1 MGASTALSLEISRRV
16 EAAIKE
22 SNLSPTRV
30 AGLSGMARE
39 TLRRRLKGAHPFTVD
54 ELEAIAMALKLPRDA
69 FLNSKRWK
77 KAA

>member
-1 MGASTALSLEISRRV
+1 M
-16 EAAIKE
+16 
-22 SNLSPTRV
+22 

-39 TLRRRLKGAHPFTVD
+39 TLRRRLKGTHPFTVD
-54 ELEAIAMALKLPRDA
+54 ELEAVAVALKLPRDA